1 MSSIAQANQIAKLE
15 EKVAAL
21 EAVFLR
27 SQIEVRSQN
36 VNTCESCTCKP
47 DLEKMKNDIQGL
59 KMRMGKVKSE

>member
-27 SQIEVRSQN
+27 SQN
-36 VNTCESCTCKP
+36 VNACESCTCKP

-59 KMRMGKVKSE
+59 KMRMGKIKGE